1 MTAALVSIRNL
12 HLHFNTYAG
21 KAYALNGVELE
32 IGQNDFMGLVG
43 ETGCGKSITS
53 FAILNLIPA
62 GGEISAG
69 EVFFQG
75 ENLLKKSEKQMQA
88 IRGKQIAMVS
98 QDPSAY
104 LNPLFT
110 VGQQLSMVIKQHQ
123 AYAKAERFEKACELL
138 ATVELPNPQRIMKS
152 YPHELSGGM
161 KQRVAIALALSCSP
175 DLLIADEPT
184 TDLDVTIQAQ
194 ILDLLQRLRQTNN
207 ITILMVTHD
216 LAVVAETCQRVTV
229 LYAGR
234 TVETGNVEEVIYDPK
249 HPYTQALLLASP
261 NPDGRGEKLIR
272 IPGRLPSTY
281 SPLPGC
287 AFHPRCPHA
296 MQICKTAPP
305 PLQPLG
311 KDRRVACY
319 LHSNQD

>member
-1 MTAALVSIRNL
+1 MTAALVSIHNL

-32 IGQNDFMGLVG
+32 IAQNDFMGLVG

-123 AYAKAERFEKACELL
+123 AYTKAERFEKACELL
-138 ATVELPNPQRIMKS
+138 ATVELPNPERIMKS

-261 NPDGRGEKLIR
+261 NPDGRGEKLNR